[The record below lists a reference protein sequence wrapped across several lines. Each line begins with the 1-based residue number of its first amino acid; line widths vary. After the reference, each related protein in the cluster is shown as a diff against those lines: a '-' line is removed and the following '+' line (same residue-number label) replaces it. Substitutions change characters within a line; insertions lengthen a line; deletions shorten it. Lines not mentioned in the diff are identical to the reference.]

1 MNTGDLVE
9 SMGNSSDNIKIF
21 KNFMD
26 LDDLETIDSYMRG
39 INVNKDRDIFINV
52 TDDVYNIPS
61 NIKEILSR
69 YTEKAKHISE
79 NEYGRSL
86 DSSDIFAI
94 RIATVGIEYLP
105 HVDKVGVVQ
114 EVGAEVE
121 DWRDSWSGHLA
132 IMFYVNDDY
141 EGGELYFP
149 DHGLRYKPEKN
160 SLAMFPGN
168 KNFIHGVSQVKNSDR
183 FTLIK
188 WSKILD

>member
-1 MNTGDLVE
+1 
-9 SMGNSSDNIKIF
+9 MGNGPENIKII

-26 LDDLETIDSYMRG
+26 LKDLQAVDTYMRS
-39 INVNKDRDIFINV
+39 INVNKDKNIFINV
-52 TDDVYNIPS
+52 LDEIYNIPP
-61 NIKEILSR
+61 NIKAILLK

-79 NEYGRSL
+79 AEYGRSL
-86 DSSDIFAI
+86 DSSDLFAI

-105 HVDKVGVVQ
+105 HVDKVGIVQ
-114 EVGAEVE
+114 EVGAEVQ
-121 DWRDSWSGHLA
+121 DWKDSWSGHLA

-141 EGGELYFP
+141 DGGELYFP
-149 DHGLRYKPEKN
+149 DHGIRYKPEKN